1 MLEVPDDEYDVGKEM
16 KDLQV
21 VQRKIDELKSND
33 GEASLVVLT
42 ELDDINNTCEDIQ
55 ERGFKSYEKDA
66 KDMIVT
72 ITERVAKGSKHVD
85 TINT

>member
-42 ELDDINNTCEDIQ
+42 ELHDINNTCEDI
-55 ERGFKSYEKDA
+55 
-66 KDMIVT
+66 
-72 ITERVAKGSKHVD
+72 
-85 TINT
+85 